1 MFNANDYIYMTRALQ
16 LAEQGL
22 FTTMPNPRVGCVIVK
37 EGKIIGEG
45 AHLKA
50 GEPHAEVFAIQQAGD
65 NAKGATA
72 YITLEPCSHQGRTPP
87 CTHALLKAGIAK
99 VIAAMQDPNPLV
111 AGSGLAHLQAHNI
124 EVASG
129 LMQAQAEALNLGFIS
144 RMTRKQP
151 FIRCKIAASLDG
163 KTALNNGASQWIT
176 SEPARLDVQYWRA
189 RSCAILTGIGTVLA
203 DNPSMSVR
211 ANTNT
216 PSPLMGEPAIGFP
229 ASVGAKAPNAGVKG
243 WGEGEAIRQPIKV
256 VVDSQ
261 LQTPINAKILQ
272 GGNVLIAFAQSNP
285 QKEAQLL
292 AAGAQLLC
300 IPNEQNKVCLKT
312 LLSHLAAC
320 EINEVLV
327 EGGESLN
334 GALLAQNLIDEL
346 LIYYAPK
353 LMGSTAKGMFALPAF
368 TQMSQAVDLDII
380 DMRQIGVDIR
390 LRAKLSKR

>member
-1 MFNANDYIYMTRALQ
+1 MAFSADDHTYMTRALQ

-22 FTTMPNPRVGCVIVK
+22 YSTQPNPRVGCVIVK
-37 EGKIIGEG
+37 DGKIIGEG

-50 GEPHAEVFAIQQAGD
+50 GDSHAEVFAIQQAGD
-65 NAKGATA
+65 NAKGATL
-72 YITLEPCSHQGRTPP
+72 YVTLEPCSHTGRTPP
-87 CTHALLKAGIAK
+87 CTHALLQAGIAK
-99 VIAAMQDPNPLV
+99 VIVAMQDPNPLV
-111 AGSGLAHLQAHNI
+111 AGIGLAHLQAHNI
-124 EVASG
+124 EVTSG

-176 SEPARLDVQYWRA
+176 SEAARLDVQFWRA

-211 ANTNT
+211 DIATN
-216 PSPLMGEPAIGFP
+216 
-229 ASVGAKAPNAGVKG
+229 
-243 WGEGEAIRQPIKV
+243 RQPLKV
-256 VVDSQ
+256 IVDSQ
-261 LQTPINAKILQ
+261 LQTPIDAKILQ
-272 GGNVLIAFAQSNP
+272 GGNVVIAFANDVQNKSS
-285 QKEAQLL
+285 ALID
-292 AAGAQLLC
+292 AGAQLLC
-300 IPNEQNKVCLKT
+300 VPNKQNKVCLKT

-327 EGGESLN
+327 EGGEGLN
-334 GALLAQNLIDEL
+334 GALLAENLIDEL

-368 TQMSQAVDLDII
+368 TQMSQAVNLDII
-380 DMRQIGVDIR
+380 DMRQIGVDIC
-390 LRAKLSKR
+390 LRAKPLC

>member
-1 MFNANDYIYMTRALQ
+1 MAFSANDHIYMTRALQ

-22 FTTMPNPRVGCVIVK
+22 FSTMPNPRVGCVIVK

-50 GEPHAEVFAIQQAGD
+50 GEPHAEVFALCQAGAQ
-65 NAKGATA
+65 AKGATA
-72 YITLEPCSHQGRTPP
+72 YITLEPCSHTGRTPP
-87 CTHALLKAGIAK
+87 CSQGIIDAGITK
-99 VIAAMQDPNPLV
+99 VIVAMQDPNPLV
-111 AGSGLAHLQAHNI
+111 AGSGVAHLQAHNI

-129 LMQAQAEALNLGFIS
+129 LMQAQAEALNPGFIS
-144 RMTRKQP
+144 RMSKNKP

-163 KTALNNGASQWIT
+163 KTALNNGVSQWIT
-176 SEPARLDVQYWRA
+176 SEPARLDVQHWRA

-211 ANTNT
+211 DIETN
-216 PSPLMGEPAIGFP
+216 
-229 ASVGAKAPNAGVKG
+229 
-243 WGEGEAIRQPIKV
+243 RQPFKV
-256 VVDSQ
+256 IVDSA
-261 LQTPINAKILQ
+261 LQTPIDSKILYSENKT

-292 AAGAQLLC
+292 AAGAELLC

-312 LLSHLAAC
+312 LLSHLAAN
-320 EINEVLV
+320 EINEVLC
-327 EGGESLN
+327 EAGESLN

-346 LIYYAPK
+346 LLYYAPK
-353 LMGSTAKGMFALPAF
+353 LMGSTAKGMFDVPALTA
-368 TQMSQAVDLDII
+368 MNQAIDLQIL

-390 LRAKLSKR
+390 LRVKPVFQASV

>member
-1 MFNANDYIYMTRALQ
+1 MTRALQ

-203 DNPSMSVR
+203 DNPSMNVR
-211 ANTNT
+211 T

-243 WGEGEAIRQPIKV
+243 WGEGEYIRQPLKV
-256 VVDSQ
+256 IVDSQ
-261 LQTPINAKILQ
+261 LQTPIDAKILQ
-272 GGNVLIAFAQSNP
+272 GGNVLIAFVKDAQNKS
-285 QKEAQLL
+285 
-292 AAGAQLLC
+292 AALIDAGVQLLC
-300 IPNEQNKVCLKT
+300 IPNSDSKVCLKT

-368 TQMSQAVDLDII
+368 TQMSQAMHLDII

-390 LRAKLSKR
+390 LRAKPLC

>member
-1 MFNANDYIYMTRALQ
+1 MTRALQ

-45 AHLKA
+45 AHLKV
-50 GEPHAEVFAIQQAGD
+50 GEPHAEVFAMQQAGD
-65 NAKGATA
+65 NAKGATL
-72 YITLEPCSHQGRTPP
+72 YVTLEPCSHTGRTPP

-129 LMQAQAEALNLGFIS
+129 LMQAQAEALNPGFIS

-176 SEPARLDVQYWRA
+176 SEAARLDVQFWRA
-189 RSCAILTGIGTVLA
+189 RSCAILTGIGTVLV
-203 DNPSMSVR
+203 DNPSMTVR
-211 ANTNT
+211 DIATN
-216 PSPLMGEPAIGFP
+216 
-229 ASVGAKAPNAGVKG
+229 
-243 WGEGEAIRQPIKV
+243 RQPLKV
-256 VVDSQ
+256 IVDSQ
-261 LQTPINAKILQ
+261 LQTPLDAKILQ
-272 GGNVLIAFAQSNP
+272 GGNVLIAFAND
-285 QKEAQLL
+285 AQNKS
-292 AAGAQLLC
+292 AALIDSGAQLLC
-300 IPNEQNKVCLKT
+300 IPNSDSKVCLKT

-327 EGGESLN
+327 EGGEVLN

-353 LMGSTAKGMFALPAF
+353 LMGSTAKDMFALPAF
-368 TQMSQAVDLDII
+368 TQMSQTMNLDII
-380 DMRQIGVDIR
+380 DMRQIGMDIR
-390 LRAKLSKR
+390 LLAKPLC